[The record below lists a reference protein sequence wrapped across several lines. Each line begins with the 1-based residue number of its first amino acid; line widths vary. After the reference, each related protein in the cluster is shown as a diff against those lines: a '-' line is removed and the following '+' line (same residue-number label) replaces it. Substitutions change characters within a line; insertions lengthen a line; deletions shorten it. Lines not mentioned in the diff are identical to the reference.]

1 MNLLA
6 TCKTALP
13 MNIMFFGQKLFYA
26 EHGRDIQLPYN
37 HVLQNIKNRR
47 FIMNEQE
54 NPQPEQSGKQVAIGI
69 IGFIVGTIAL
79 LYLLKLLLF

>member
-1 MNLLA
+1 
-6 TCKTALP
+6 
-13 MNIMFFGQKLFYA
+13 
-26 EHGRDIQLPYN
+26 
-37 HVLQNIKNRR
+37 
-47 FIMNEQE
+47 MNEQE